1 MSLTHPRVSRC
12 PANQRAADEIHRRLG
27 GGEIAFLDAG
37 TCEYVEV
44 NKFDSALFERTIQT
58 NFLSMV
64 YGIEAV
70 LPLLRQSPVPQLVGM
85 SSMVAY
91 AGLPRSE
98 AYGASK
104 AAIKNLFESLQI
116 DLLHEG
122 ISLLFKLLT
131 KMVTQP

>member
-1 MSLTHPRVSRC
+1 MTVPFLTWTMSLTHPRVSRC

-27 GGEIAFLDAG
+27 GREIAFLDAG

-85 SSMVAY
+85 SSTVAY
-91 AGLPRSE
+91 GGLPRSE
-98 AYGASK
+98 GMEPRKRQSRICSSRCK
-104 AAIKNLFESLQI
+104 S
-116 DLLHEG
+116 
-122 ISLLFKLLT
+122 ISARGD
-131 KMVTQP
+131 QPAL